1 MLQRLRRPFHRRRAD
16 AGTAAPSP
24 PARAGA
30 FHAPVRLARR
40 VANWPPGT
48 PVTIVEPFGGA
59 IMVEVSDGR
68 GATLDVLVVRR
79 TLLTI

>member
-1 MLQRLRRPFHRRRAD
+1 MCCDFLRRGHRRPDGSA
-16 AGTAAPSP
+16 AAP
-24 PARAGA
+24 ARERTGA
-30 FHAPVRLARR
+30 FHAPVRLVRR

-59 IMVEVSDGR
+59 VMVEVPDAL

-79 TLLTI
+79 ELLTV

>member
-1 MLQRLRRPFHRRRAD
+1 
-16 AGTAAPSP
+16 
-24 PARAGA
+24 
-30 FHAPVRLARR
+30 VRLARR

-59 IMVEVSDGR
+59 IMVEVSDSR

-79 TLLTI
+79 TLLTL